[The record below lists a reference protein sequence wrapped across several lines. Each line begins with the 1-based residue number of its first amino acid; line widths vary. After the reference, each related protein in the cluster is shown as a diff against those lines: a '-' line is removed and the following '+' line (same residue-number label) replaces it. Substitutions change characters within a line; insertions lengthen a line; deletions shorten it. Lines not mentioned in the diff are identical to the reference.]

1 MKADDRL
8 DNIFALAR
16 AAEADAPGIEA
27 GFETR
32 LMARIRAERAVRE
45 RPPWYQL
52 SWRLVP
58 LFTAVVLAVGVWYY
72 TSAQGT
78 ADLHDAITGGYEYT
92 IAQNFLSGE

>member
-1 MKADDRL
+1 MKEDERL
-8 DNIFALAR
+8 NNIFELAR
-16 AAEADAPGIEA
+16 AAGTDVSGAEM

-32 LMARIRAERAVRE
+32 LMTRVREFRE
-45 RPPWYQL
+45 RPAWYNL

-72 TSAQGT
+72 TSAQNS
-78 ADLHDAITGGYEYT
+78 ADLHDTITGGYEYT